1 MNRLLKR
8 FLLAPVFLPLLLPGG
23 AVGDDWPQWR
33 GANRDGICKET
44 GLLDS
49 WPESGPP
56 RVWTAGGLGGGYASP
71 SIVAGKIFGTGYVGG
86 EEVVWALSVEDGKEV
101 WRTAFAKVDVAYGE
115 IEYSEGPRATP
126 TIDGDRLFV
135 LGAAGHLSCLET
147 GTGKMVWTKSLA
159 EDFGGEVMS
168 DWGFS
173 EAPLIDGDHVIC
185 TPGGAMGTVA
195 ALDKKSGEMVWQSKD
210 LQDPAAYTSL
220 VAAELGGKKQ
230 YVVLTGASVAG
241 IDPENGEVLW
251 KSERKGKTAV
261 VPTPIVEKDNVWVT
275 SGYGVGSHL
284 FHVDNSGG
292 KFAAELVYDSRKLK
306 NEFGGAIK
314 VGDHVYGSSGV
325 TFVCMDFE
333 TGDVAWRERT
343 IGSGGLL
350 YADGHFYLRN
360 DRGKLAL
367 IEASPDAYV
376 EKSRF
381 EQGER
386 SEGKSWP
393 TPVISD
399 GRLYLRD
406 QDALIC
412 YDIKKK

>member
-1 MNRLLKR
+1 MIRS
-8 FLLAPVFLPLLLPGG
+8 FLISSVVPVFQFLILQGDALGG
-23 AVGDDWPQWR
+23 DWPQWR
-33 GANRDGICKET
+33 GPNRDGVSTET

-56 RVWTAGGLGGGYASP
+56 QIWKASGLGGGYSSP
-71 SIVAGKIFGTGYVGG
+71 SIVAGKIFGTGYVGE
-86 EEVVWALSVEDGKEV
+86 EEVVWALSTSDGKEIWSTPV
-101 WRTAFAKVDVAYGE
+101 AKVAVAYGE

-126 TIDGDRLFV
+126 TVDGDHLFV
-135 LGAAGHLSCLET
+135 LGAAGHVSCLEVES
-147 GTGKMVWTKSLA
+147 GKVVWTHSLP
-159 EDFGGEVMS
+159 DDLGGKVMS
-168 DWGFS
+168 DWGYS
-173 EAPLIDGDHVIC
+173 EAPLVDGDQVIC
-185 TPGGAMGTVA
+185 TPGGPKGTVA
-195 ALDKKSGEMVWQSKD
+195 ALDKKTGELLWQSKE
-210 LQDPAAYTSL
+210 LQDPAAYSS
-220 VAAELGGKKQ
+220 VIAAELGGKKQ

-241 IDPENGEVLW
+241 IAPKDGAVLW
-251 KSERKGKTAV
+251 TAERKGKTAV
-261 VPTPIVEKDNVWVT
+261 VPTPIVEGDHVWVT
-275 SGYGVGSHL
+275 SGYGVGSHM
-284 FHVDNSGG
+284 FHIGESGG
-292 KFAAELVYDSRKLK
+292 KFVAELVYDSRKLK

-325 TFVCMDFE
+325 TFVCMDFK
-333 TGDVAWRERT
+333 TGDVAWRERS

-367 IEASPDAYV
+367 IEASPEAFV

-381 EQGER
+381 EQSDR
-386 SEGKSWP
+386 SESKSWP

-406 QDALIC
+406 QDSLTC